1 MFRRHCFSRKT
12 VTEESSRIFFEEN
25 VVTGKYQQNMVERI
39 DEQYG
44 VAPYPIAMVYLKN
57 IDNYNKRCVLCI
69 FTSDDGE

>member
-1 MFRRHCFSRKT
+1 MEKFTQCLEDTVSLQKT

-44 VAPYPIAMVYLKN
+44 VAPYLIAMVY
-57 IDNYNKRCVLCI
+57 
-69 FTSDDGE
+69 